1 MCQNVV
7 KSGKNSIK
15 FTILNQGHAT
25 MGYLL
30 GEYECKVD
38 AKGRFMLPSGLK
50 KQLSDGDQERFVI
63 NRGFENNLTLYPYS
77 EWQKISQE
85 INSLNLYSKKNR
97 DFVRYFFRGAS
108 EILPD
113 TAHRLLLPKSL
124 LDYAGIE
131 KDIVLFA
138 YGHRVEIWGK
148 EAYEAMMGRE
158 PEDFSS
164 LAEEVMGKISRQPDN
179 ENVS

>member
-1 MCQNVV
+1 
-7 KSGKNSIK
+7 
-15 FTILNQGHAT
+15 

-38 AKGRFMLPSGLK
+38 PKGRFMLPAGLK
-50 KQLSDGDQERFVI
+50 KQLSESDQERFVI
-63 NRGFENNLTLYPYS
+63 NRGFETNLTLYPNS

-85 INSLNLYSKKNR
+85 INTLNLYSKKNR

-108 EILPD
+108 EIIPD
-113 TAHRLLLPKSL
+113 SAHRLLLPKSL

-138 YGHRVEIWGK
+138 YGNRVEIWAK
-148 EAYEAMMGRE
+148 EAYEDMMGRE

-164 LAEEVMGKISRQPDN
+164 LAEEVMGKLSRLPDN
-179 ENVS
+179 ENLS